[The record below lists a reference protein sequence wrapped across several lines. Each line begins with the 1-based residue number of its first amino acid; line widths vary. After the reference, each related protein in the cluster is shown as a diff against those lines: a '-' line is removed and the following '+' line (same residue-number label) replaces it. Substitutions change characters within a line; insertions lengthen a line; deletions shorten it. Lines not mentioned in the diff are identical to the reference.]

1 MRTRLIALT
10 AILLLAASVWAGD
23 PWKDKPYTQWDEKDV
38 KKVLF
43 DSPWAK
49 EVIVAAKWRSG
60 KGGGGGSG
68 SGGGGG
74 REASGPVTVS
84 GGNAGYGPPGGATAR
99 TTDIE
104 QEAATAE
111 VQFVVRWASARTVR
125 EAMAR
130 NAMMHGM
137 SEADA
142 AKFASETLEAYVIV
156 IIGNDMTP
164 FAKTAEDVLKSKTHL
179 KMKKSKT
186 DLVPIKVELQRPK
199 DSPKIVGAAF
209 YFVKKSESGEPTIAA
224 DEKGIEFVC
233 EVGGVAIRTNF
244 DPSKMA
250 SAKGADF

>member
-1 MRTRLIALT
+1 MRTRLVTLS

-38 KKVLF
+38 KKVLL

-49 EVIVAAKWRSG
+49 EVIVAARWRPG
-60 KGGGGGSG
+60 KGGGGSG

-74 REASGPVTVS
+74 RESSGPANMGS
-84 GGNAGYGPPGGATAR
+84 GTGYGPPGGVTAR
-99 TTDIE
+99 PTDME

-137 SEADA
+137 SEAEA
-142 AKFASETLEAYVIV
+142 AKFASETLESYVIV

-164 FAKTAEDVLKSKTHL
+164 FAKTAEDVLKSTTHL

-186 DLVPIKVELQRPK
+186 ALTPIKVELQRPK
-199 DSPKIVGAAF
+199 DSAKIVGAAF
-209 YFVKKSESGEPTIAA
+209 YFAKKSESGEPTIAA
-224 DEKGIEFVC
+224 DEKGMEFVC
-233 EVGGVAIRTNF
+233 EVGGVVIKTNF

>member
-1 MRTRLIALT
+1 MRTRLVALS

-49 EVIVAAKWRSG
+49 EVRVPANWKPAQRDSG
-60 KGGGGGSG
+60 ESLTSWIGGGAYDKTPQRSDTE
-68 SGGGGG
+68 SQAPPP
-74 REASGPVTVS
+74 EAT
-84 GGNAGYGPPGGATAR
+84 
-99 TTDIE
+99 
-104 QEAATAE
+104 
-111 VQFVVRWASARTVR
+111 FVVRWASARTVR

-130 NAMMHGM
+130 NAMLHGM

-142 AKFASETLEAYVIV
+142 AKFASETLETYVIV
-156 IIGNDMTP
+156 ILGNDMTP

-186 DLVPIKVELQRPK
+186 DLLPIKVELQRPK

-224 DEKGIEFVC
+224 DEKGMEFVC
-233 EVGGVAIRTNF
+233 EVGGVAIKANF

>member
-1 MRTRLIALT
+1 MRKRLVALS

-49 EVIVAAKWRSG
+49 EVIVTAKWRSG
-60 KGGGGGSG
+60 KGGGGSG

-74 REASGPVTVS
+74 RDSSGPANVS
-84 GGNAGYGPPGGATAR
+84 SGNTGYGPPGGVTAR
-99 TTDIE
+99 TTDME

-111 VQFVVRWASARTVR
+111 VPFVVRWASARTVR

-142 AKFASETLEAYVIV
+142 AKFASETLETYVIV
-156 IIGNDMTP
+156 ILGNDMTP
-164 FAKTAEDVLKSKTHL
+164 FAKTAEDALKSKTHL

-186 DLVPIKVELQRPK
+186 ELVPIKVELQRPK

-224 DEKGIEFVC
+224 DEKGMEFVC
-233 EVGGVAIRTNF
+233 EVGGVTIKTNF

-250 SAKGADF
+250 TAKGADF